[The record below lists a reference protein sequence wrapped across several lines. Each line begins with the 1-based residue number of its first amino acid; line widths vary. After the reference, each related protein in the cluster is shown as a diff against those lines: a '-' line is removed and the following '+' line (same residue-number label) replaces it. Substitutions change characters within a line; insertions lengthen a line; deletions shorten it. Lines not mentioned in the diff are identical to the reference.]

1 MKAKGLQGQS
11 AVWVLGPEIHSRFG
25 RLLPLL
31 AGRQAMREKVLISTT
46 QIGAMETSQEAIYT
60 VHGPVK
66 LPAAQSA

>member
-1 MKAKGLQGQS
+1 
-11 AVWVLGPEIHSRFG
+11 
-25 RLLPLL
+25 
-31 AGRQAMREKVLISTT
+31 MREKVLISTT